1 MAKVNRRSKLFL
13 ALSVSVMTLITSLLA
28 PQLTLII
35 APCFLTPGIISLLK
49 RHKIKKGTKRVEGG
63 GLELKPLK
71 IILVMPKHGI
81 KLKEVFNAENSGDVD
96 YAQGLKRKPMIL
108 LCLIGSAVAL
118 SSLLALFA
126 FITTNLLL
134 LILMPLASI
143 PPLIPM
149 LTQRIKQSSQRQ
161 CVEDELPFFSLLAS
175 ALSHAGLSLAR
186 AFNVIVNSGI
196 FKALSVEALLMR
208 KESLF
213 VGGDPITAM
222 ANYAQR
228 HSSKAFSSLILGYTS
243 ILRSGGDVVKYLE
256 EKTKE
261 LFAML
266 KEKWSNFVNHV
277 SIIGEAMLALFLLTP
292 LMTSMTMLV
301 FASELNEI
309 MYELLIFGVIPLL
322 AIVVVW
328 AMHIMRPQESF
339 EYKPSIRVIALSI
352 SLLTSSFITSYMIFN
367 APLALSIVVGVLL
380 FAVPLTVSYEVD
392 KVRHQSIESELVRF
406 LRYLG
411 ENKKLGI
418 PLLLAFERSQRERYN
433 KHFTNFIKGL
443 LSKMKVGLSLYQ
455 SVLAMKVKSRICKTI
470 FFILDHLIAS
480 GGGSPATFEILAS
493 YIDEY
498 QKHRAKVKRSLSLYS
513 FLGYA
518 TPLILAICLS
528 LTMSFVYVEGL
539 SSISLTGFGVN
550 VNFTIPQ
557 ENLAAICY
565 YNELMMIV
573 ASIAIGVI
581 LGKAVDGT
589 LFSTRHLSIC
599 SVVALI
605 SLSLIL

>member
-1 MAKVNRRSKLFL
+1 MNKRSKLFL
-13 ALSVSVMTLITSLLA
+13 ALSVMTLITSLLA
-28 PQLTLII
+28 PQLTFII
-35 APCFLTPGIISLLK
+35 APCVLTLGVILVLK
-49 RHKIKKGTKRVEGG
+49 KRKIKKVGRGSS
-63 GLELKPLK
+63 ELKPLK
-71 IILVMPKHGI
+71 IILVMPKHSV
-81 KLKEVFNAENSGDVD
+81 KLKEVFNAEGRSDIG
-96 YAQGLKRKPMIL
+96 YAQGLKRKPMTS
-108 LCLIGSAVAL
+108 LCLMGSAVAL
-118 SSLLALFA
+118 SSLLVLFA
-126 FITTNLLL
+126 FITTNMLF

-149 LTQRIKQSSQRQ
+149 LIQRIKQSSQRQ
-161 CVEDELPFFSLLAS
+161 GVEDELPFFSLLAS

-228 HSSKAFSSLILGYTS
+228 HPSKAFSSLILGYTS

-256 EKTKE
+256 EKTRE

-277 SIIGEAMLALFLLTP
+277 SIMGEAMLALFLLTP
-292 LMTSMTMLV
+292 LMTSMTVLV
-301 FASELNEI
+301 FASELNEV

-322 AIVVVW
+322 AIAVTW

-339 EYKPSIRVIALSI
+339 EYKPSIKVIALSI
-352 SLLTSSFITSYMIFN
+352 SLLTSSFIALYMVFNTS
-367 APLALSIVVGVLL
+367 LTLSTIVSVLL
-380 FAVPLTVSYEVD
+380 FATPLTVSYEVN
-392 KVRHQSIESELVRF
+392 KARNQSIESELARF

-418 PLLLAFERSQRERYN
+418 PLLLALERSQRERYN
-433 KHFTNFIKGL
+433 KHFTNFIRGL
-443 LSKMKVGLSLYQ
+443 LSKMKLGLSLYQ

-493 YIDEY
+493 YTDEY
-498 QKHRAKVKRSLSLYS
+498 QKHRAKVKKSLSLYS
-513 FLGYA
+513 LLGYA

-539 SSISLTGFGVN
+539 SSISFTGFEVN

-565 YNELMMIV
+565 YNELMIIV

-589 LFSTRHLSIC
+589 LFSMRHLLIC